1 MTYRRGLQGV
11 QSVMGFLLRIPLQA
25 PQKITVQGVI
35 EGADHQ
41 QDRSLLPW
49 IARIPDHHKGLQGVQ
64 IVVISLNYDQLEL

>member
-25 PQKITVQGVI
+25 PQKITVQWVI

-49 IARIPDHHKGLQGVQ
+49 IASIPNYHEGLQGVQ
-64 IVVISLNYDQLEL
+64 IVAVSLNYDQLEL